1 MSHQLRQEY
10 LNLIRERYKNSCRN
24 RKTSI
29 LNEFCQV
36 CGYSRKYAIA
46 ILNGQIEP
54 TQIRPRGRTV
64 KYTPE
69 VVFHLVRLWQALGKP
84 GSVKFKAALPEWV
97 QYDEHPDLAA
107 NPNLVQAI
115 TDISRAQLDRVLS
128 PQRQES
134 QAGLSGTRPCARR
147 IKNQIPIQ
155 AKDWNITEPGQQAQ
169 ADTVAHCGNSLAGTF
184 ANSLTLT
191 DICSAWTENRALW
204 GKSSARVIEA
214 MRDLE
219 STLPFDLRGFKSDS
233 GSEFMNYELMAYFRE
248 NRPGTP
254 VQMTRSRPYKKD
266 DNCYVE
272 QKNFTHV
279 RQLFGYVRIEDAEL
293 IPLMNDIYKNYW
305 CPLQNFFMPSQKL
318 LRKTRVG
325 ARIKKEYEPAMTPY
339 QRLMNSSSLTEQQK
353 TALKERKSKL
363 NPFILQKGLQN
374 KLEQFEEILR
384 QRNTGL
390 IAA

>member
-1 MSHQLRQEY
+1 M
-10 LNLIRERYKNSCRN
+10 
-24 RKTSI
+24 
-29 LNEFCQV
+29 
-36 CGYSRKYAIA
+36 
-46 ILNGQIEP
+46 NGQIEP

-84 GSVKFKAALPEWV
+84 GSVKLKAALPEWV
-97 QYDEHPDLAA
+97 QYDEHPDLRA

-128 PQRQES
+128 PHRQEP
-134 QAGLSGTRPCARR
+134 QVGLSGTRPCARR

-191 DICSAWTENRALW
+191 DIYSAWTENRAFW

-214 MRDLE
+214 MRDIE

-279 RQLFGYVRIEDAEL
+279 RQLFGYFRIEDAEL
-293 IPLMNDIYKNYW
+293 IPLMNDSYKNYW

-339 QRLMNSSSLTEQQK
+339 QRLMNSSSLMEQQK

-374 KLEQFEEILR
+374 KLEQFEGILR